1 MKQVTLTE
9 ATKHL
14 SDLIDAAKRGELVV
28 IVDQQNTQ
36 IQLVPLTGGQQP
48 RRAGSAH
55 GMIHIAD
62 DFDAPLTDFNEY
74 MA

>member
-1 MKQVTLTE
+1 MKHVPLTE

-14 SDLIDAAKRGELVV
+14 SDLIDAAKRGERVV
-28 IVDQQNTQ
+28 IVDHQNTQ
-36 IQLVPLTGGQQP
+36 IQLVPLPGTQQP

-55 GMIHIAD
+55 GMIQLAD
-62 DFDAPLTDFNEY
+62 DFDAPLTDFDEY